1 MSATRTGNYAIGFRR
16 GWSDWQ
22 KNDLKS
28 LAQWAK
34 ASGFE
39 AIDLTGRASS
49 DDVRTLN
56 AAGLKLWSVDLLDF
70 GQIMSTDAGK
80 RKDLVA
86 QNVAYVK
93 EMAGAGA
100 KAFFTCI
107 IPGDPSA
114 KRADNYKLGV
124 ECFTPIAH
132 ACRDA
137 GAAMVIEGWPGGGPH
152 FATLCCNPETYRAF
166 LKDVGPGAA
175 INYDPSHL
183 IRLRIDHI
191 RFLRE
196 FAPHVKHVHG
206 KDTDL
211 NEDEFYEVGTQ
222 DSIFTKPHGFGQWG
236 WRYTIPGHGQTRWTE
251 ALKILNAAGFKGI
264 VSIEL
269 EDENFNGSEA
279 GEKAGLLN
287 SLAFLKS
294 V

>member
-1 MSATRTGNYAIGFRR
+1 MATRTGNFSIGFRR

-22 KNDLKS
+22 KKDTKS
-28 LAQWAK
+28 LATWAK
-34 ASGFE
+34 ASGFD
-39 AIDLTGRASS
+39 AIDLGRATAE
-49 DDVRTLN
+49 DVNTLKT
-56 AAGLKLWSVDLLDF
+56 AGLKPGSVDLIDF
-70 GQIMSTDAGK
+70 GQIMATDVGK
-80 RKDLVA
+80 RKDLIA

-93 EMAGAGA
+93 EASTWGA

-107 IPGDPSA
+107 IPGDPTA
-114 KRADNYKLGV
+114 KRADNYKLAV
-124 ECFTPIAH
+124 ECFTPIAN
-132 ACRDA
+132 ACKDA

-166 LKDVGPGAA
+166 LKDVGAGAA

-191 RFLRE
+191 RFLKE

-211 NEDEFYEVGTQ
+211 NDDEFYEVGTQ
-222 DSIFTKPHGFGQWG
+222 DGIFSKPHGFGQWG
-236 WRYTIPGHGQTRWTE
+236 WRYTIPGHGVTRWGE
-251 ALKILNAAGFKGI
+251 VFKILVGAGFKGI
-264 VSIEL
+264 VSVEL
-269 EDENFNGSEA
+269 EDENFNGSEE

-287 SLAFLKS
+287 SLAFLKG